1 MSILILIDIA
11 TTVKVHSNFFLQ
23 VPNPSSRGNPERL
36 LVVGGKTVTVFISIL
51 EFI

>member
-23 VPNPSSRGNPERL
+23 VPNPSRGNPERL
-36 LVVGGKTVTVFISIL
+36 LVGGGKTVTVFISIL